1 MARGGIQVGDEVAIL
16 ATVIKRVTDDRISVA
31 IPSYNFPHSIIDR
44 TTKVLKGQPI
54 ELIGNVARIDEGK
67 VTVRLGTM
75 VTVDQD
81 KVRLVQNYVS
91 PTRKK
96 ALIDE
101 PD

>member
-1 MARGGIQVGDEVAIL
+1 M
-16 ATVIKRVTDDRISVA
+16 
-31 IPSYNFPHSIIDR
+31 
-44 TTKVLKGQPI
+44 KGQKI
-54 ELIGNVARIDEGK
+54 ELIGDVVRIDEGK
-67 VTVRLGTM
+67 VTVTLGTI

-81 KVRLVQNYVS
+81 KVRLVQSYVS